1 LPNFVPY
8 TRHQLKAV
16 LGEIQASIYTSLVP
30 LEITAWRTAEPVS
43 FSERF
48 SFTCASETGRKTG
61 FWLEEL
67 AAPYYEFKDAG
78 AQITLAS
85 PKGGRPPLDPKSQDP
100 SFQTDITRRFAKD
113 ADAETQLDK
122 TMRLQSVKQEER
134 HCLLSGRPRP
144 NVGSGRAHSSCHL
157 TQSGD
162 DASIGHARK
171 L

>member
-48 SFTCASETGRKTG
+48 SG
-61 FWLEEL
+61 LELHLSIGDRPQDRVL
-67 AAPYYEFKDAG
+67 AGG
-78 AQITLAS
+78 A
-85 PKGGRPPLDPKSQDP
+85 
-100 SFQTDITRRFAKD
+100 
-113 ADAETQLDK
+113 
-122 TMRLQSVKQEER
+122 
-134 HCLLSGRPRP
+134 
-144 NVGSGRAHSSCHL
+144 GRAL
-157 TQSGD
+157 
-162 DASIGHARK
+162 